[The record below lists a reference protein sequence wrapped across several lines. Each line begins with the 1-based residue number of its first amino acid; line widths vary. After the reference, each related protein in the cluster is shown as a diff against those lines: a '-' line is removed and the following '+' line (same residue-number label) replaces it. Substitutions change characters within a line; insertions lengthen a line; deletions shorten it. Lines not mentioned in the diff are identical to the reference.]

1 MNNKYMRRPK
11 ERAYN
16 FVIRIM
22 KGATTMGGN
31 LEHLTAKQVHKLV
44 DQRGS
49 RKMDLRQVQS
59 SLYYASKKTGKI
71 TIHKVKGKRKT
82 YTYNHSLGSMFGQ
95 LESNFNKKQELVGEL
110 KESLSHKNNQ
120 LSQDMKFFDEN
131 LDDLLYDPK
140 KMPKIKHKKDAV
152 KDFDDWNFT
161 KHDMK
166 EPRDALVSTVKHEFT
181 AEQLLESLE
190 NLNQDLHDNVI
201 VAIFTALG
209 KNNYSP
215 INYGAMLTGEEQP
228 RKTALMNWHFEHGNL
243 VVKE

>member
-1 MNNKYMRRPK
+1 MKQKYMRRPN
-11 ERAYN
+11 ERGYEFA
-16 FVIRIM
+16 IRIM
-22 KGATTMGGN
+22 KGATVRD
-31 LEHLTAKQVHKLV
+31 EHLTAKQVHKLV

-59 SLYYASKKTGKI
+59 SLYYASKKTDKI

-82 YTYNHSLGSMFGQ
+82 YTYNHTL
-95 LESNFNKKQELVGEL
+95 GEL
-110 KESLSHKNNQ
+110 FGEFNY
-120 LSQDMKFFDEN
+120 SQDDSFFDEE
-131 LDDLLYDPK
+131 DMSAPDIMYEPS
-140 KMPKIKHKKDAV
+140 KMPKIKHKKDLSNSFDRIKEAYEKRGLV
-152 KDFDDWNFT
+152 IPHKMDATKDFGDWNFI

-166 EPRDALVSTVKHEFT
+166 KPRDAIVSTVKHEFT

-190 NLNQDLHDNVI
+190 ALNQDLHDNVI

-215 INYGAMLTGEEQP
+215 LHHDFTKPQP
-228 RKTALMNWHFEHGNL
+228 RKTALMDWHFEHGNL